1 MAATEVTADFEMAA
15 TAVPM
20 TAATGAMEG
29 VATKAT
35 ANLGMTATA
44 VPLMAATEAMADFGL
59 AT

>member
-1 MAATEVTADFEMAA
+1 
-15 TAVPM
+15 M